1 MPLRAVV
8 VAVTLLLGNLW
19 TWHGTPLAQTI
30 QQGGIIEE
38 VRVEGTQRIE
48 PETVRSYLRLN
59 PGDPFDLF
67 RLDESLKSIFS
78 TGLFADVTLR
88 REGNA
93 LIVAVVENPI
103 VNRIAFE
110 GNQRIDD
117 ETLSGEIDLQPRVV
131 FTRTKVQNDVKKI
144 VDLYRRSGRFG
155 ATVDPK
161 IIELPQNRVDLAFE
175 INEGPKTE
183 VIAINFVGNRAFSDS
198 TLRDEITTTET
209 AFWRILSSTDTY
221 DPDRLTF
228 DRELLRRFYLN
239 EGFADIRV
247 VSAIAELT
255 PDRSGFIITF
265 TVEEGER
272 YSVGTIGITTSLKNL
287 DPESL
292 RDDLAIEEGDWYDAS
307 LVEQSIENL
316 TERLSNLG
324 FAFVDVNPRLQRD
337 RETKVVDINFEIR
350 EGPKVYVER
359 IDIQGNLRTLD
370 KVIRREF
377 LLIEGDAFNSA
388 RLRRSRQR
396 IQNLGFFSKV
406 DVSNEPGSRPDSTV
420 ITVEVEEQSTGDLSF
435 GAGFS
440 TTAGPI
446 GNIGLRERN
455 LLGGGQD
462 LRLSFAVS
470 ADTTRLNLS
479 FTEPYFLDRNL
490 AAGFDIFRLTSE
502 QSESSFE
509 EERIGASLRG
519 GFDIVEDLRQ
529 VIRYSLAREELKD
542 ADDGA
547 SLLVIDDLDTYI
559 VSSINQELTY
569 DKRDSRFDPREG
581 YAANV
586 TNEFVGLGGDLRFL
600 KNTIGGSFYFPLFGD
615 VTWATRAEGG
625 IILPL
630 GEDTRVSDRFFIGPD
645 NLRGFEFAGV
655 GPRDADS
662 SGDDALGGKK
672 FYAGTAELSFPL
684 GLPEEFQI
692 RGRVFADIGASWD
705 VDGDTSKIDLQDSSS
720 PRVSVGGGF
729 SWNSPFG
736 PIQVDLGFAVIK
748 EEFDE
753 TEVLNFSFG
762 TRF

>member
-1 MPLRAVV
+1 MPLRAVA
-8 VAVTLLLGNLW
+8 VAVTLLLGSFS
-19 TWHGTPLAQTI
+19 TWHGTSLAQTI

-59 PGDPFDLF
+59 PGDPFDLI
-67 RLDESLKSIFS
+67 RLDQSLKSIFS

-88 REGNA
+88 RERNA
-93 LIVAVVENPI
+93 LIVTVVENPI

-110 GNQRIDD
+110 GNERIDD
-117 ETLSGEIDLQPRVV
+117 ETLGGEIDLQPRVV
-131 FTRTKVQNDVKKI
+131 FTRTKVQNDVKRI

-183 VIAINFVGNRAFSDS
+183 IIAINFVGNRAFSDS
-198 TLRDEITTTET
+198 TLRDQITTTET

-239 EGFADIRV
+239 EGYADIRV

-272 YSVGTIGITTSLKNL
+272 YTVGAIDITTSLRNL
-287 DPESL
+287 DPEIL
-292 RDDLAIEEGDWYDAS
+292 REDLVIEEGDWYDAS
-307 LVEQSIENL
+307 LVEASIENL

-337 RETKVVDINFEIR
+337 RDTKVVAINFEIR

-396 IQNLGFFSKV
+396 IQNLGFFSRV
-406 DVSNEPGSRPDSTV
+406 DVSNEPGTRPDSTV

-446 GNIGLRERN
+446 GNVGLRERN

-462 LRLSFAVS
+462 LRLNFAVS

-490 AAGFDIFRLTSE
+490 SAGFDVFRLTSE
-502 QSESSFE
+502 QSESSFD
-509 EERIGASLRG
+509 EERIGGSLRAG
-519 GFDIVEDLRQ
+519 YDIVEDLRQ
-529 VIRYSLAREELKD
+529 VVRYSLAREELED

-559 VSSINQELTY
+559 VSSINQELSY

-581 YAANV
+581 YAATV

-615 VTWATRAEGG
+615 VTWTTRAEGG
-625 IILPL
+625 LILPL

-655 GPRDADS
+655 GPRDAAS
-662 SGDDALGGKK
+662 SGNDALGGKK
-672 FYAGTAELSFPL
+672 FYSGTAEISFPL

-692 RGRVFADIGASWD
+692 RGRLFTDIGASWD
-705 VDGDTSKIDLQDSSS
+705 VDGDTSRIELEDSSS